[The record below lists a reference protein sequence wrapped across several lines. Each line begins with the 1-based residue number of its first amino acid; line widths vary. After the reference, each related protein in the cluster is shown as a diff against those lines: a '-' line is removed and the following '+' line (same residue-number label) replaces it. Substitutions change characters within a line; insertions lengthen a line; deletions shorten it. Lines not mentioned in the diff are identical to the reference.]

1 MTNEENNTVNHPKH
15 YNKGQ
20 IEVIDFIEDQD
31 LNFNRGNVLKYVSRA
46 GMKENE
52 LEDLEKALWYLKR
65 EIQRLKKEVKE
76 IEQ

>member
-1 MTNEENNTVNHPKH
+1 MTNEENNNVNHPKH

-46 GMKENE
+46 GMKGDE
-52 LEDLEKALWYLKR
+52 LEDIEKALWYLNR
-65 EIQRLKKEVKE
+65 EIQRLKKKK
-76 IEQ
+76 

>member
-1 MTNEENNTVNHPKH
+1 MINEGNNTVNHPKH

-46 GMKENE
+46 GMKGDE

-65 EIQRLKKEVKE
+65 EIQRLKKEVKK
-76 IEQ
+76 IE

>member
-1 MTNEENNTVNHPKH
+1 MTNKENNTVNHPKH

-46 GMKENE
+46 GMKGDE

-65 EIQRLKKEVKE
+65 EIQRLKKEVNK

>member
-52 LEDLEKALWYLKR
+52 LEDLERHYG
-65 EIQRLKKEVKE
+65 I
-76 IEQ
+76 

>member
-46 GMKENE
+46 GMKGDE